1 MTQLYS
7 LSSILKDEIC
17 NYTGETPVFF
27 DLEEEEEILP
37 LDALCK
43 LGDFWKLV

>member
-7 LSSILKDEIC
+7 LSSILKDKIC

-27 DLEEEEEILP
+27 ALEEEEILP